1 MVFDEQPVKRPGAPR
16 TKPERADK
24 PGRQAGGAEP
34 SHELNLEDLGIDV
47 RSDPPPSRLPA
58 AATPPLLKRSSSSSP
73 TGRPRRSG
81 LVFLGIGAAAV
92 IAVIVAML
100 ARSGRNEAGPQ
111 NQRKTTAQDSAS
123 LLTKTSPTT
132 LETKPVEDS
141 VTTKPLPAAVPRAGG
156 TQAGTRPSSILARL
170 DEPISVS
177 FPYETPLSV
186 VVRQI
191 KNATNKGGNPGIPIY
206 LDPRGLKEAGKSL
219 TSTVKIDAKAMPLK
233 RSLQQILDQ
242 LRLAYVVK
250 DEVLFISS
258 PLGVDRE
265 KKDAT
270 GVPTV
275 DSSPKTKDAVAELAK
290 PISMAFPNET
300 PLRDLLK
307 YVNQATRSKVYIDP
321 EGMSEA
327 KKTMES
333 TFSIDLEG
341 VPLKTTLRL
350 LLRQLDMTYVV
361 TNGFLLVTSPARASE
376 LLQKGRQND
385 PGARPKNSSRENGAG
400 RK

>member
-1 MVFDEQPVKRPGAPR
+1 M
-16 TKPERADK
+16 
-24 PGRQAGGAEP
+24 
-34 SHELNLEDLGIDV
+34 
-47 RSDPPPSRLPA
+47 
-58 AATPPLLKRSSSSSP
+58 
-73 TGRPRRSG
+73 
-81 LVFLGIGAAAV
+81 
-92 IAVIVAML
+92 
-100 ARSGRNEAGPQ
+100 
-111 NQRKTTAQDSAS
+111 
-123 LLTKTSPTT
+123 
-132 LETKPVEDS
+132 
-141 VTTKPLPAAVPRAGG
+141 
-156 TQAGTRPSSILARL
+156 
-170 DEPISVS
+170 
-177 FPYETPLSV
+177 
-186 VVRQI
+186 
-191 KNATNKGGNPGIPIY
+191 
-206 LDPRGLKEAGKSL
+206 
-219 TSTVKIDAKAMPLK
+219 
-233 RSLQQILDQ
+233 
-242 LRLAYVVK
+242 
-250 DEVLFISS
+250 
-258 PLGVDRE
+258 GVDRE

-385 PGARPKNSSRENGAG
+385 PGARPKNSSRKMVRAGNDGAVDDLKTTAL
-400 RK
+400 RA